1 MLFTKLSPVC
11 VFYSSSHFYFL
22 DLGQKNSSL
31 EIMIYSFFKQEFF
44 FYISFNFIH
53 FNFFLLRREKATNNF
68 DVFKTF
74 LTP

>member
-31 EIMIYSFFKQEFF
+31 EIMIYSFFKQDLFF

-53 FNFFLLRREKATNNF
+53 LLRHEKNREKATTKIWRF
-68 DVFKTF
+68 
-74 LTP
+74 